1 MTLKA
6 LQPRF
11 YKARA
16 LAQLLLYSVIPYYR
30 PHGVTMKKVIQPLA
44 WFVILGS
51 MMAAASGL
59 SLWLV

>member
-1 MTLKA
+1 
-6 LQPRF
+6 
-11 YKARA
+11 
-16 LAQLLLYSVIPYYR
+16 
-30 PHGVTMKKVIQPLA
+30 MKKVIQSLA